1 MKAFLDHAQAV
12 YSPPSRFQ
20 ESRTLRLSPRARL
33 LVRRT
38 PYRRVW
44 WARKRWPA
52 GLDGVQGGRLVF
64 LTVYPFD
71 FILCL
76 AHQEAP

>member
-12 YSPPSRFQ
+12 YGPPSRFH
-20 ESRTLRLSPRARL
+20 ESRTVRLSPRACL

-44 WARKRWPA
+44 WARRRWPA
-52 GLDGVQGGRLVF
+52 GLGGVWGGRLFF

-71 FILCL
+71 LILCI
-76 AHQEAP
+76 AHQETP